1 MTNEELFEKLM
12 AAVERGRRLHPG
24 FAEGPYQALG
34 YLSEEHGEVTKAIT
48 KKEGWERVLSELI
61 DLMAVAWRFAMREHE
76 HEKACDCDECK
87 LPCEGCASGHFQNG
101 NNQSEGRK

>member
-12 AAVERGRRLHPG
+12 AAVARAKRLHSN

-34 YLSEEHGEVTKAIT
+34 VLGEEYGEVVRAVTKN
-48 KKEGWERVLSELI
+48 EGWDRVLSELI

-76 HEKACDCDECK
+76 HEHPDCDECK
-87 LPCEGCASGHFQNG
+87 FPCESCANR
-101 NNQSEGRK
+101 GRQC